1 MINET
6 MHILVKVY
14 KHQVYI
20 YEIYRQFLERCV
32 VYNLQIQVRYVGL
45 YEEGVLIVYSDYK
58 YSKGIKIGNTAV
70 EFSQYLMT
78 YINKVL
84 SQIHLLVL

>member
-14 KHQVYI
+14 KHQEYI
-20 YEIYRQFLERCV
+20 YEVYRLFLERCV
-32 VYNLQIQVRYVGL
+32 YSLQIHVCRTLGGKCIDY
-45 YEEGVLIVYSDYK
+45 IYSDYQ
-58 YSKGIKIGNTAV
+58 YSKAIKILNTAV

>member
-20 YEIYRQFLERCV
+20 YEVYRQFLE
-32 VYNLQIQVRYVGL
+32 
-45 YEEGVLIVYSDYK
+45 VLHVCRTLGGKCIDYIYSDYK
-58 YSKGIKIGNTAV
+58 YSKAIKIMNTAV

>member
-6 MHILVKVY
+6 MHILAKVY

-20 YEIYRQFLERCV
+20 YEVYRQFLERCV
-32 VYNLQIQVRYVGL
+32 VYSLQIHVCRTLGGKCIDY
-45 YEEGVLIVYSDYK
+45 IYSDYK
-58 YSKGIKIGNTAV
+58 YSKAIKILNTAV